1 MGVNLPQVKN
11 HRPAQRFLTRRARAL
26 TRPTTKKVWS
36 INLPMNTCFC
46 SFYEVRGAWNKG
58 QLRKGGLAEARLR
71 TIAPAQSGREWS
83 PIITQKV
90 TRVAFVGVTL
100 LNIEEIM
107 KCDEKNDT

>member
-1 MGVNLPQVKN
+1 MKSG
-11 HRPAQRFLTRRARAL
+11 AL
-26 TRPTTKKVWS
+26 ETKDNYLV
-36 INLPMNTCFC
+36 
-46 SFYEVRGAWNKG
+46 
-58 QLRKGGLAEARLR
+58 EARLR

-107 KCDEKNDT
+107 KCDEKNDI